1 MAALEKGSVH
11 PLASALMTIS
21 RKNQL
26 IPARVAN
33 FEEISGKGMRC
44 CLTRGDSAQYLV
56 TIGNQIWM
64 EENDINLPPLVD
76 RRLEDWKKEAK
87 SVILLAFQEVVQGK
101 NLEIEM
107 G

>member
-1 MAALEKGSVH
+1 
-11 PLASALMTIS
+11 
-21 RKNQL
+21 
-26 IPARVAN
+26 
-33 FEEISGKGMRC
+33 
-44 CLTRGDSAQYLV
+44 LV